1 MSGAFPGMPKVH
13 FAIVDVR
20 ECAVAHL
27 QGIKVPEAKN
37 QRFILSSESLWFKD
51 IAQALKSTYPQY
63 KIKTSELAYCPVKMV
78 SFFDKSV
85 K

>member
-1 MSGAFPGMPKVH
+1 MPKVH
-13 FAIVDVR
+13 FALVDVR

-37 QRFILSSESLWFKD
+37 QRFILSSDSLWFKD
-51 IAQALKSTYPQY
+51 IAQALKDAYPQY
-63 KIKTSELAYCPVKMV
+63 NIKTSELSYCPVKIV
-78 SFFDKSV
+78 SIFDKSV